1 MNTGNCF
8 LHVRYFLFKKR
19 SDVFHLFC
27 ISFNFFSI
35 KESIHCAFNF
45 PFFIGTKCL
54 FFFISKDTHTVI
66 PVDGGFAIA
75 PVVQQEAKV
84 EPTATVATPQAIKAT
99 KQDVSDITENQK
111 TGIWEESQLSKL
123 KRVIGSFV
131 TVKDITPEDYRQGK
145 GSVYERA
152 WALVDREERQILD
165 YYTNECKDY
174 IKKCKRNK
182 QDVDIE
188 HFKNEYQPDIHNQ
201 ILSRL
206 LDKSCEFNL
215 YGIHTY
221 MAEYYRIQLYNEMIR
236 VGWTTTQALL
246 WCFGWR
252 KEYPKCEI

>member
-1 MNTGNCF
+1 MSLYSGKCDMADVVEIHGIDNMLKSKIFIESNIVPLKIETEKDLVPYYPF
-8 LHVRYFLFKKR
+8 L
-19 SDVFHLFC
+19 
-27 ISFNFFSI
+27 
-35 KESIHCAFNF
+35 
-45 PFFIGTKCL
+45 
-54 FFFISKDTHTVI
+54 
-66 PVDGGFAIA
+66 IA
-75 PVVQQEAKV
+75 
-84 EPTATVATPQAIKAT
+84 
-99 KQDVSDITENQK
+99 SSGSEN
-111 TGIWEESQLSKL
+111 G
-123 KRVIGSFV
+123 IGSFR
-131 TVKDITPEDYRQGK
+131 ITDESY
-145 GSVYERA
+145 
-152 WALVDREERQILD
+152 VDREERQILD

-188 HFKNEYQPDIHNQ
+188 HFKNEYQPDIYNQ

-236 VGWTTTQALL
+236 VGWTPSQALL